1 MQMPHRRLR
10 AQEEGDPK
18 GDQRKE
24 RKAKP
29 STDQTPPTGP
39 LTFTN
44 PKDIQTPTNQGNLK
58 GPKEKLRKD
67 AGVVDLACMKI
78 STKEGSRR
86 PPPGQSKRNTSGPP
100 RPRPRQRTTP
110 GPRRGH
116 RPESKPR
123 SRSAPHPNAA
133 RAPNPTQQDGALQAH
148 QAPHRPR
155 GGGGGR
161 TGEGEGTGEGDD
173 RKGRRQQQGRRER
186 GRGGGRATREKGQGG
201 GGRAGRGEEGEEA
214 RGRKGEGRGNHGAPR
229 RPTGPDPRRRTQSD
243 GPRRGGAAPDTRESP
258 ATQHPPRDPGND
270 QDAAAT
276 QQPTEGQTRPR
287 PARGDSSTCRVS
299 PLACSESE
307 Y

>member
-1 MQMPHRRLR
+1 MSVCACVR
-10 AQEEGDPK
+10 ACVRAKKNKINKNSHTVHLNRTLQNPARVVGPPGDPK

-123 SRSAPHPNAA
+123 SRSAPHLNAA

-148 QAPHRPR
+148 QAPHRPTTPAPP
-155 GGGGGR
+155 GP
-161 TGEGEGTGEGDD
+161 
-173 RKGRRQQQGRRER
+173 
-186 GRGGGRATREKGQGG
+186 RATD
-201 GGRAGRGEEGEEA
+201 RAGRG
-214 RGRKGEGRGNHGAPR
+214 
-229 RPTGPDPRRRTQSD
+229 
-243 GPRRGGAAPDTRESP
+243 
-258 ATQHPPRDPGND
+258 
-270 QDAAAT
+270 
-276 QQPTEGQTRPR
+276 
-287 PARGDSSTCRVS
+287 SS
-299 PLACSESE
+299 
-307 Y
+307 